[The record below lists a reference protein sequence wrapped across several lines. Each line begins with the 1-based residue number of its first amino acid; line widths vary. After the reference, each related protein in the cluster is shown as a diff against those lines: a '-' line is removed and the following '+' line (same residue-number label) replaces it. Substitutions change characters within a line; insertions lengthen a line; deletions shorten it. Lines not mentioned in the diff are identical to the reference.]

1 MEMSPI
7 GIVVLVAI
15 GGFVVWKMFFNKEES
30 APVVAKA
37 PAPAPAVK
45 KAEPVAKVVAEDV
58 VKLPTKTVLSKMTKK
73 EIDNLAQVDFGV
85 TLDARVTKDKMI
97 SALQKEVKAQKK

>member
-1 MEMSPI
+1 MNNPI
-7 GIVVLVAI
+7 GLVILVAI
-15 GGFVVWKMFFNKEES
+15 GGFVVWKVFFSNKDD
-30 APVVAKA
+30 APVVAKK

-58 VKLPTKTVLSKMTKK
+58 VKLPTKTALSKMTKK

>member
-1 MEMSPI
+1 M
-7 GIVVLVAI
+7 
-15 GGFVVWKMFFNKEES
+15 
-30 APVVAKA
+30 
-37 PAPAPAVK
+37 
-45 KAEPVAKVVAEDV
+45 
-58 VKLPTKTVLSKMTKK
+58 KLPTKTALSKMTKK

>member
-1 MEMSPI
+1 MSPI
-7 GIVVLVAI
+7 GIVILVAI
-15 GGFVVWKMFFNKEES
+15 GGFIVWKGFFNKS
-30 APVVAKA
+30 DAPVSKAKA
-37 PAPAPAVK
+37 PAAAPAPK

>member
-7 GIVVLVAI
+7 GIVILVAI
-15 GGFVVWKMFFNKEES
+15 GGFFVWKVFFNNDD
-30 APVVAKA
+30 APVSKAKA
-37 PAPAPAVK
+37 PAAAPAPK
-45 KAEPVAKVVAEDV
+45 KAEPKADIVEA
-58 VKLPTKTVLSKMTKK
+58 VKLPTKTALSKMTKK

-85 TLDARVTKDKMI
+85 ILDARVTKDKMI